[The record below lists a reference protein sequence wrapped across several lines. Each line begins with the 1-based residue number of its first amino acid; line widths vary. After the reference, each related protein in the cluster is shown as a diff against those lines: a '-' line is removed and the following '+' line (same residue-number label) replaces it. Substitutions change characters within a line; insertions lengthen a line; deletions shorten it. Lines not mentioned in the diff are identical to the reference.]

1 MNYPIII
8 SKQPRSDYGV
18 VVPDLPGCISAGRTL
33 DEAMHMAH
41 EAIELHLEGLI
52 EQGQVPPLPRP
63 APLAASGTPC
73 GIRLAASGMPRR
85 PRRTCPP

>member
-1 MNYPIII
+1 MHYPIHI

-52 EQGQVPPLPRP
+52 EQG
-63 APLAASGTPC
+63 
-73 GIRLAASGMPRR
+73 
-85 PRRTCPP
+85 